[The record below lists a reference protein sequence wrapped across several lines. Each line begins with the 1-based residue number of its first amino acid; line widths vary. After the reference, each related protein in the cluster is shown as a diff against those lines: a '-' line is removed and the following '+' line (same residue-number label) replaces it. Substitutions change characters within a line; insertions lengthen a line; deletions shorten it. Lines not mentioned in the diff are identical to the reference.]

1 MDKAKRKAIIAGNWK
16 MNKTASEAAVL
27 QGANLAEAQSFMDYL
42 LSERSKDLLASKGYP
57 LLWRVSD
64 YAHDD
69 GRKMM
74 IGDLLLAVDDLSWT
88 AGQKSVIIQQWL
100 NAQ

>member
-1 MDKAKRKAIIAGNWK
+1 
-16 MNKTASEAAVL
+16 
-27 QGANLAEAQSFMDYL
+27 MDYL
-42 LSERSKDLLASKGYP
+42 LSEHSKDLLASKGYP

-74 IGDLLLAVDDLSWT
+74 IGDLEWRLMTLAGLRVRKALLSSN
-88 AGQKSVIIQQWL
+88 G
-100 NAQ
+100 

>member
-1 MDKAKRKAIIAGNWK
+1 
-16 MNKTASEAAVL
+16 
-27 QGANLAEAQSFMDYL
+27 
-42 LSERSKDLLASKGYP
+42 
-57 LLWRVSD
+57 LWRVSD

-74 IGDLLLAVDDLSWT
+74 IGDLELAVDDLSWT